1 MGLRAR
7 TPKEAARP
15 PGVETTQTSDA
26 TKLGTLNMCDCTSR
40 SRRQVATRFGASI
53 WEEAMI
59 SEEFNKKT
67 LAATD
72 LALERAMS
80 APQ

>member
-1 MGLRAR
+1 VTQQSLAPLTCVIVPADRDDKSLLGLA
-7 TPKEAARP
+7 
-15 PGVETTQTSDA
+15 
-26 TKLGTLNMCDCTSR
+26 L
-40 SRRQVATRFGASI
+40 ASI